1 MKKFELN
8 LDAVIVMIL
17 LFVLSLGVN
26 FVLYRLYSSEAKA
39 NVKLQIQSQVDQ
51 LNLASMQAYIDKL
64 NIAEK
69 SSGTE

>member
-8 LDAVIVMIL
+8 LDAGIVMVL
-17 LFVLSLGVN
+17 LFVISLGVN
-26 FVLYRLYSSEAKA
+26 FVLYRLYSSEAQA

-64 NIAEK
+64 HVAEK
-69 SSGTE
+69 GSGAE